1 MCAVLIF
8 PIMIDKVE
16 KKRLAVLSAIKEA
29 GRPLNGAYLTA
40 ELIAHGFDVSE
51 RTVRLYLQ
59 EMDRDGLTEN
69 LGRRGRR
76 ITAKGLEELG
86 AARVIEKLGL
96 LSAKIDQITFLMDFE
111 LTRRTGTVVINL
123 SVVNPK
129 LLAQYADKFCRVF
142 EKGFAMGRLMTLVEP
157 GERVGDL
164 TVPAGQVG
172 VGTVCSV
179 TINGALLQKG
189 IPVHSRF
196 GGLLELHDSQPT
208 RFVDIIT
215 YDGTTLDPLEVFIR
229 SGMTDYLGAIN
240 TGNGRIGASFR
251 EFPSASRHRVR
262 ELARQ
267 LEEVGLGGFMLIGGP
282 ARPLLEVPVGEGRVG
297 AVVIGGLNPL
307 AIFEES
313 GERVLSQALAGLVE
327 FERLFP
333 YYELEDRLKRIM

>member
-1 MCAVLIF
+1 LTKLPYAVLISS
-8 PIMIDKVE
+8 IMIDKVE

-129 LLAQYADKFCRVF
+129 LLARYADKFSMVF
-142 EKGFAMGRLMTLVEP
+142 EKGFAMG
-157 GERVGDL
+157 
-164 TVPAGQVG
+164 
-172 VGTVCSV
+172 
-179 TINGALLQKG
+179 
-189 IPVHSRF
+189 
-196 GGLLELHDSQPT
+196 GL
-208 RFVDIIT
+208 
-215 YDGTTLDPLEVFIR
+215 
-229 SGMTDYLGAIN
+229 
-240 TGNGRIGASFR
+240 
-251 EFPSASRHRVR
+251 
-262 ELARQ
+262 
-267 LEEVGLGGFMLIGGP
+267 
-282 ARPLLEVPVGEGRVG
+282 
-297 AVVIGGLNPL
+297 
-307 AIFEES
+307 
-313 GERVLSQALAGLVE
+313 
-327 FERLFP
+327 
-333 YYELEDRLKRIM
+333 